1 MFQRTNTIVFC
12 IYSLFASATIARHV
26 HLKHR
31 HAPRSEITSSAIAVD
46 DKVEPQQLL
55 TSTTL
60 AAPSPS
66 FTAADAVLDDLH
78 NIQTGLNDL
87 PEDLLAIISDLE
99 HRLSDIEKFL
109 AGYLENS
116 PELPTGSPVGPIGP
130 VLSPAPPPAPVSS
143 PTAPK
148 PTSSEPT
155 GTITVTI
162 QSDHPPATTSPPPII
177 TSSTSAEQGTTISH
191 MITRS
196 TRITRTITGV
206 TTVRAPL
213 PTGIIVGNG
222 NNGTLAAVN
231 GTGSGF
237 AAPAPWT
244 RPYLASGF
252 SSVVMGASSVEAVAA
267 VQTS

>member
-1 MFQRTNTIVFC
+1 MFQRTNTLVFC

-31 HAPRSEITSSAIAVD
+31 HAPRSEITSSAIAVND
-46 DKVEPQQLL
+46 EVEPQQIL

-66 FTAADAVLDDLH
+66 FTDAVLDDLH

-99 HRLSDIEKFL
+99 HRLSEIEKFL
-109 AGYLENS
+109 AGYLDNS
-116 PELPTGSPVGPIGP
+116 PAPPTSTNFPAGPIGP
-130 VLSPAPPPAPVSS
+130 VLPPAPPA
-143 PTAPK
+143 
-148 PTSSEPT
+148 PTSSTAPEVT
-155 GTITVTI
+155 SSGTITVTI
-162 QSDHPPATTSPPPII
+162 KSDHPPATTSPPTTII
-177 TSSTSAEQGTTISH
+177 TSSSSAKQGTTKSH

-196 TRITRTITGV
+196 TRITRMITRV
-206 TTVRAPL
+206 TTVPAPR
-213 PTGIIVGNG
+213 PTGIIAGNG

-237 AAPAPWT
+237 VAPAPWT

-252 SSVVMGASSVEAVAA
+252 SSIVMGASSVEAVAA

>member
-1 MFQRTNTIVFC
+1 MFQQINTLVFC

-31 HAPRSEITSSAIAVD
+31 HAPRSEITSSVIAVND
-46 DKVEPQQLL
+46 EVEPQQIL

-78 NIQTGLNDL
+78 NIPTGLNDL

-99 HRLSDIEKFL
+99 HRLSEIEKFL
-109 AGYLENS
+109 AGYLDNS
-116 PELPTGSPVGPIGP
+116 PAPPTSTSFPAGPIGP
-130 VLSPAPPPAPVSS
+130 VLSPAPPA
-143 PTAPK
+143 
-148 PTSSEPT
+148 PTSSTAPEVT
-155 GTITVTI
+155 SSSTIAVTI
-162 QSDHPPATTSPPPII
+162 QSDPPATTSPANII
-177 TSSTSAEQGTTISH
+177 TSSTEQGTTKSH

-196 TRITRTITGV
+196 TRITRTVTRV
-206 TTVRAPL
+206 TTVPAPR

-237 AAPAPWT
+237 VAPAPWT

-252 SSVVMGASSVEAVAA
+252 SSIVMGPSSVEAVAA